1 MKHRFFLLVMLF
13 FFVLANF
20 SCNTNRT
27 TFKMDDE
34 YILNLIG
41 QMTLEEKVSM
51 VHGEKCDD
59 PQGIPYVGYLPGIA
73 RLGIPQLTV
82 QNGPSGA
89 GASFT
94 INRALKPAT
103 AFPVPISQAS
113 TWNMDLM
120 YRFGK
125 ALGSE
130 VMAQG
135 RTVCAAPMVNII
147 RIPEGGRNFELF
159 SEDPYLSAR
168 CAVPVIKGIQEMGI
182 IANVKAVTAN
192 NQETWRFDVDN
203 TMDERSLREIYLPS
217 FEAAVKE
224 ADVSSIMTAYPRI
237 NGVQCSEN
245 PMLLRQ
251 IIKNEWGFKGFIL
264 TDWGTKH
271 TTVAAAN
278 SGLDLEM
285 SGWGKFGEPQFK
297 FHLLDAVKN
306 GEVAEST
313 LDEMIY
319 RILNQMKRFGYL
331 DKKVEFPEGRLDAPE
346 HQKLAL
352 EMAIEGCVLLKN
364 ENGVLPLNDQE
375 INKLA
380 LFGDVDTVMAS
391 GGGSSKV
398 VPFYKVS
405 PREGFSRRL
414 GEERIVCYEDYRN
427 AGPADAAIVFF
438 YEYSTEGH
446 DRPTVSLEG
455 EREMIEALSAKYKKL
470 ILVLR
475 TGGSYV
481 IPWID
486 QVDAV
491 LQVWFPGQEEGNAE
505 AALIFGDAN
514 PSGKLPVTFGLERSD
529 FPAAKEEEFPG
540 IDKKVNYSE
549 GIFVGYRYFDSR
561 GTNILFPFGYGLS
574 YTEFSYSDISLSR
587 SSLSGRDTLIVSYTV
602 TNTGERAGAEV
613 SQLYIKDLES
623 SVERPEKE
631 LKGFDKA
638 FLAPGESKRVAIPV
652 SFRSLAFWDEND
664 DRWKAEKGTFEVLV
678 GASAENIRLTDSFE
692 YKGE

>member
-1 MKHRFFLLVMLF
+1 MEDPH
-13 FFVLANF
+13 
-20 SCNTNRT
+20 
-27 TFKMDDE
+27 
-34 YILNLIG
+34 ILDLISR
-41 QMTLEEKVSM
+41 MTLEEKISM
-51 VHGEKCDD
+51 VHGEKGDD
-59 PQGIPYVGYLPGIA
+59 PQGVPYVGYLPGIP

-94 INRALKPAT
+94 SNRHLKPAT

-113 TWNMDLM
+113 TWNMELL
-120 YRFGK
+120 YRFGR

-168 CAVPVIKGIQEMGI
+168 CAVPVIKGMQEMGI
-182 IANVKAVTAN
+182 IANVKAITAN
-192 NQETWRFDVDN
+192 NQETWRGDIDN
-203 TMDERSLREIYLPS
+203 TMSERSLREIYLPS

-245 PMLLRQ
+245 PLLLRQ
-251 IIKNEWGFKGFIL
+251 IVKNEWGFKGFIL

-271 TTVAAAN
+271 TTVPAAN
-278 SGLDLEM
+278 AGLDLEM

-297 FHLLDAVKN
+297 FHLLDAVN
-306 GEVAEST
+306 SGEVAEST

-319 RILNQMKRFGYL
+319 RILREMKRFGYL
-331 DKKVEFPEGRLDAPE
+331 DEKVEFPEGTMDTPE
-346 HQKLAL
+346 HRKLAL

-364 ENGVLPLNDQE
+364 ENGILPLDDSE
-375 INKLA
+375 IKTLA

-405 PREGFSRRL
+405 PREGFISRL
-414 GEERIVCYEDYRN
+414 GEERIACYGDHRN
-427 AGPADAAIVFF
+427 AGEADAAIVFI

-446 DRPTVSLEG
+446 DRLTVSLER
-455 EREMIEALSAKYKKL
+455 EREMIEALSAKYEKL

-475 TGGSYV
+475 TGGPYV

-529 FPAAKEEEFPG
+529 FPATEEEEFPG
-540 IDKKVNYSE
+540 IDKRVHYSE
-549 GIFVGYRYFDSR
+549 GIFVGYRYFDKE
-561 GTNILFPFGYGLS
+561 GTDILFPFGYGLS
-574 YTEFSYSDISLSR
+574 YTQFSYSDLSLS
-587 SSLSGRDTLIVSYTV
+587 SGELSGNDTLFVSFTV
-602 TNTGERAGAEV
+602 TNTGGRGGAEV
-613 SQLYIKDLES
+613 SQLYIGDPES
-623 SVERPEKE
+623 AVERPVKE

-638 FLAPGESKRVAIPV
+638 FLAPGESKRVEIPV
-652 SFRSLAFWDEND
+652 SFRSMAYWDD
-664 DRWKAEKGTFEVLV
+664 QTDRWRAEKGKFEVLV
-678 GASAENIRLTDSFE
+678 GASAGDIRLTGFFDYSFE
-692 YKGE
+692 